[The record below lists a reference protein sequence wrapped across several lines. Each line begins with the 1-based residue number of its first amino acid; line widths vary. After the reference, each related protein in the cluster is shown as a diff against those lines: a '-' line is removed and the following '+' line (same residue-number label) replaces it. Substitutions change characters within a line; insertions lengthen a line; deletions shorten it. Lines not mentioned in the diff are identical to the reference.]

1 MKLSV
6 KATKLICQ
14 IDHELR
20 ACNCAMECGKGKSFI
35 SRSAMMENAIKAAD
49 DVSDWVYVHSQL
61 LKFQA
66 EHITMQDIP
75 VFKTY
80 QAEVDDSYEESFTR
94 KKKEAY
100 DVLKARCIVSRLQQ
114 SYFVALLLMNFLL
127 SLKKN
132 SSELSDDDSEDMP
145 LEDMAKTLVE
155 MILQKEHCKNEL
167 QEIKD
172 VMLKWQR
179 RKSKCVRLAE
189 CRVRILPFEVLSEPQ

>member
-20 ACNCAMECGKGKSFI
+20 ACNCTMECGKGKSFI
-35 SRSAMMENAIKAAD
+35 SRSTMMENAIKAAD
-49 DVSDWVYVHSQL
+49 DVSDWVYVHSRL

-127 SLKKN
+127 SLKKD
-132 SSELSDDDSEDMP
+132 SSEPDDGSEDMP

-155 MILQKEHCKNEL
+155 MILQKEHCKKEL
-167 QEIKD
+167 KEIGD
-172 VMLKWQR
+172 IMRKWQR
-179 RKSKCVRLAE
+179 RKNKNEEAN
-189 CRVRILPFEVLSEPQ
+189 

>member
-35 SRSAMMENAIKAAD
+35 SRSTMMENAIKAAD
-49 DVSDWVYVHSQL
+49 DISDWVYVHSQL

-80 QAEVDDSYEESFTR
+80 QAEVDDSYEDLFDRE
-94 KKKEAY
+94 KKKAY
-100 DVLKARCIVSRLQQ
+100 NQLKERCIISRLQQ
-114 SYFVALLLMNFLL
+114 SYFVALLLMNYLL
-127 SLKKN
+127 LFKKD
-132 SSELSDDDSEDMP
+132 SSELPDDSEDMP

-155 MILQKEHCKNEL
+155 MILQKEHCKKEL
-167 QEIKD
+167 KEIKNI
-172 VMLKWQR
+172 MLEWKGINYA
-179 RKSKCVRLAE
+179 K
-189 CRVRILPFEVLSEPQ
+189 IN

>member
-1 MKLSV
+1 
-6 KATKLICQ
+6 
-14 IDHELR
+14 
-20 ACNCAMECGKGKSFI
+20 MECGKGKSFI
-35 SRSAMMENAIKAAD
+35 SRSTMMENAIKAAD

-127 SLKKN
+127 SLKKIHQN
-132 SSELSDDDSEDMP
+132 YQM
-145 LEDMAKTLVE
+145 
-155 MILQKEHCKNEL
+155 MIRKICHWK
-167 QEIKD
+167 IW
-172 VMLKWQR
+172 LKHWLR
-179 RKSKCVRLAE
+179 
-189 CRVRILPFEVLSEPQ
+189 

>member
-100 DVLKARCIVSRLQQ
+100 DMLKARCIASRLQQ
-114 SYFVALLLMNFLL
+114 SNFVALLLMNFLL
-127 SLKKN
+127 LVKKD
-132 SSELSDDDSEDMP
+132 SSEPDDGSEDMP

-167 QEIKD
+167 KEIKG

-179 RKSKCVRLAE
+179 RKSKNEEAN
-189 CRVRILPFEVLSEPQ
+189 

>member
-179 RKSKCVRLAE
+179 RKSKNE
-189 CRVRILPFEVLSEPQ
+189 KTN

>member
-66 EHITMQDIP
+66 EHLTMQGIP
-75 VFKTY
+75 IFKTY

-127 SLKKN
+127 LVKN
-132 SSELSDDDSEDMP
+132 DSSEPDVGSEDMP
-145 LEDMAKTLVE
+145 LEDMAKVLVE

-172 VMLKWQR
+172 VMIKWQR
-179 RKSKCVRLAE
+179 RKSKNEKTGR
-189 CRVRILPFEVLSEPQ
+189 

>member
-1 MKLSV
+1 MKLSI

-20 ACNCAMECGKGKSFI
+20 DCNCAVKYGNGKSFI
-35 SRSAMMENAIKAAD
+35 SRSVMMENAIKAAD

-66 EHITMQDIP
+66 EHLTMQDIP

-80 QAEVDDSYEESFTR
+80 QAEVEDLCVELFNLEKKRAYEE
-94 KKKEAY
+94 
-100 DVLKARCIVSRLQQ
+100 LKGKCVVSRLQQ
-114 SYFVALLLMNFLL
+114 SYFVALLLMNYLL
-127 SLKKN
+127 LFKKD
-132 SSELSDDDSEDMP
+132 SSELPDDSEDMP

-167 QEIKD
+167 KEIKG

-179 RKSKCVRLAE
+179 RKSKNEEAN
-189 CRVRILPFEVLSEPQ
+189 

>member
-66 EHITMQDIP
+66 EHLTMQGIP
-75 VFKTY
+75 IFKTY
-80 QAEVDDSYEESFTR
+80 QAEVKDSHEELFNR
-94 KKKEAY
+94 EKKEAY
-100 DVLKARCIVSRLQQ
+100 DKLREKGIVIRLQQ
-114 SYFVALLLMNFLL
+114 SYFVALLLMNYLL
-127 SLKKN
+127 LLKKD
-132 SSELSDDDSEDMP
+132 SSELPDDSEDMP

-179 RKSKCVRLAE
+179 RKSKNEEAN
-189 CRVRILPFEVLSEPQ
+189 

>member
-35 SRSAMMENAIKAAD
+35 SRSTMMENAIKAAD

-80 QAEVDDSYEESFTR
+80 QAEVDDSYEEAFTR

-100 DVLKARCIVSRLQQ
+100 DMLKARCIVSRLQQ

-127 SLKKN
+127 LVKN
-132 SSELSDDDSEDMP
+132 DSSEPDDGSEDMP
-145 LEDMAKTLVE
+145 LEDMAKVLVE
-155 MILQKEHCKNEL
+155 MILQKEHCENEL

-172 VMLKWQR
+172 VMIKWQR
-179 RKSKCVRLAE
+179 RKSKNEKTGR
-189 CRVRILPFEVLSEPQ
+189 

>member
-20 ACNCAMECGKGKSFI
+20 ACNCAMECGNGKSFT
-35 SRSAMMENAIKAAD
+35 SRSTMMENAIKAAD

-179 RKSKCVRLAE
+179 RKSKNEEAN
-189 CRVRILPFEVLSEPQ
+189 

>member
-1 MKLSV
+1 
-6 KATKLICQ
+6 
-14 IDHELR
+14 
-20 ACNCAMECGKGKSFI
+20 
-35 SRSAMMENAIKAAD
+35 
-49 DVSDWVYVHSQL
+49 
-61 LKFQA
+61 
-66 EHITMQDIP
+66 MQDIP

-114 SYFVALLLMNFLL
+114 SYFVALLLMNYLL
-127 SLKKN
+127 LFKKN
-132 SSELSDDDSEDMP
+132 SSELPDDSENMP

-167 QEIKD
+167 KEIKG

-179 RKSKCVRLAE
+179 RKSKNEEAN
-189 CRVRILPFEVLSEPQ
+189 